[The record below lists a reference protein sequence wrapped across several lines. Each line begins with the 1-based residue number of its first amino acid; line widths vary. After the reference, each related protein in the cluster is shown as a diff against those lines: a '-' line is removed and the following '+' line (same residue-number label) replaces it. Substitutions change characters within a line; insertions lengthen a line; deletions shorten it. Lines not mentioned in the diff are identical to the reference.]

1 MLPKV
6 SPPTPIRC
14 YPVALGLKSLESVS
28 NLEPMGQ
35 ISCFI
40 SNRNQSSGESM
51 IPRSMS
57 NSVYCRETKVRGPPV
72 RVLDLDSTS
81 VGAGVHCRVSRVMP
95 SMCNPVALD
104 SNPKNW
110 DPLVNFLL

>member
-1 MLPKV
+1 
-6 SPPTPIRC
+6 
-14 YPVALGLKSLESVS
+14 
-28 NLEPMGQ
+28 
-35 ISCFI
+35 
-40 SNRNQSSGESM
+40 
-51 IPRSMS
+51 MS
-57 NSVYCRETKVRGPPV
+57 NSVDCRETKVRGPVV

-81 VGAGVHCRVSRVMP
+81 VVAGVHCMVSPLTP